1 MVGGLKGYKGGAVFQ
16 PDDKTANVEN
26 PAAIIIQQ
34 QPPEVKHK
42 LPEHLNINQFVKA
55 TLNPFSPN
63 FDPKKILYPPPRL
76 LVGDDSSFK
85 DESVDNPPI
94 SEERSLI

>member
-1 MVGGLKGYKGGAVFQ
+1 
-16 PDDKTANVEN
+16 
-26 PAAIIIQQ
+26 
-34 QPPEVKHK
+34 
-42 LPEHLNINQFVKA
+42 VKA

-63 FDPKKILYPPPRL
+63 FDPKKILYSPPKL

-85 DESVDNPPI
+85 DESADNPPI